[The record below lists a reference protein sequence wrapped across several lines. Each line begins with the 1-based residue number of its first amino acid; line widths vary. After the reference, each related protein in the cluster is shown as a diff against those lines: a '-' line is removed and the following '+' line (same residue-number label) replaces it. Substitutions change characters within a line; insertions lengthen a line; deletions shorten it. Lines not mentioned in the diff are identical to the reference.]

1 MKGFVM
7 SVKMFVNSL
16 VIFPLLANIAVIC
29 SIVPVNNITEML
41 IV

>member
-1 MKGFVM
+1 M
-7 SVKMFVNSL
+7 SVKKFVNRRL
-16 VIFPLLANIAVIC
+16 VIFLPLANIALIC